1 MLNLLD
7 NILGI
12 SQKISN
18 CMQENNWSDVETLQ
32 DQQKALL
39 NQLDQTATPTDSEAQ
54 KKASEL
60 STQIQRLTAE
70 QIQLSK
76 ANKQKLYGEIKNN
89 NKSKK
94 MNKAYG
100 LQTK

>member
-7 NILGI
+7 KILGI
-12 SQKISN
+12 SQQISS
-18 CMQENNWSDVETLQ
+18 CIQEDNWSDVETLQ
-32 DQQKALL
+32 DQQKVLL
-39 NQLDQTATPTDSEAQ
+39 NKLDQTATPSHPDAQ

-76 ANKQKLYGEIKNN
+76 ANKQKLYSEIKNS

-100 LQTK
+100 FQAK